1 MKVFEFLIQ
10 SEEGI
15 HARPATVIT
24 NLCKQFTSTIKITN
38 KETTVDGRRMIA
50 VMSLNAKKGDSLR
63 VTIEGEE
70 TLAWT
75 YGEVSDFAYVYA
87 MNWDGQS
94 AIYSYDTVEKTIKKD
109 KPSRLHARKQMN
121 KVLYSVTEVPA
132 EAAGKK
138 KNTKEVD
145 LVAKLFDEIAPK
157 YESRNG
163 GYTRIIKIGPRK
175 GDAAMEVVLELV

>member
-63 VTIEGEE
+63 VTIEGEDEQQAYDALLKTFKE
-70 TLAWT
+70 TL
-75 YGEVSDFAYVYA
+75 
-87 MNWDGQS
+87 
-94 AIYSYDTVEKTIKKD
+94 
-109 KPSRLHARKQMN
+109 
-121 KVLYSVTEVPA
+121 
-132 EAAGKK
+132 
-138 KNTKEVD
+138 
-145 LVAKLFDEIAPK
+145 
-157 YESRNG
+157 
-163 GYTRIIKIGPRK
+163 
-175 GDAAMEVVLELV
+175 